1 MADYEALTALI
12 DVAGLKKEGKVTVV
26 DSTPGL
32 VVNKKRV
39 EGVMPIVSHLGSK
52 EPSLLGDSTLEKALV
67 RQWVNFQFGCLDL
80 ADRRELWRQLRSVD
94 SCLENSTFLAGE
106 QKTAADIL
114 LFHGIHSAVSKL
126 DFQEKE
132 RCIHL
137 SRWFRALQQDPK
149 LRRGKKL
156 VTFSRTRLY

>member
-1 MADYEALTALI
+1 MGTGSSISPTSKIGKMADYEALTALI

-32 VVNKKRV
+32 LVNKKRV

-52 EPSLLGDSTLEKALV
+52 EPSLLGESPVEKALV
-67 RQWVNFQFGCLDL
+67 RQWVTFQ
-80 ADRRELWRQLRSVD
+80 VD
-94 SCLENSTFLAGE
+94 SSLENSTYLAGE

-137 SRWFRALQQDPK
+137 SGWFRALQQDPK
-149 LRRGKKL
+149 LRRGKNL